1 MTCQRH
7 AGEQDTLDQ
16 ALASVRRAFL
26 NAGIFSLF
34 VNVLMLA
41 GPLWRR

>member
-7 AGEQDTLDQ
+7 AGEQDALDQ
-16 ALASVRRAFL
+16 ALASARSAFL

-34 VNVLMLA
+34 VDVLALV
-41 GPLWRR
+41 GPL